1 MIGLLLQEIPS
12 DKDVQLALIQ
22 VMGEL

>member
-12 DKDVQLALIQ
+12 DKDVQLVLIQ